1 MTDKTQKSAGENEL
15 PSGGVVYPLR
25 KIGITISGLEQWK
38 DGIVSGAEVR
48 VDILQKG
55 KCIHS
60 EIFSGKASQPFTREV
75 SVHTSNDDLVTV
87 HNRPDLPSLKV
98 TAAFT
103 DGLGESGATATY
115 FLRAGVIS
123 SEPNIHEQLR
133 KFINEYLA
141 DRLRKEQQPGGLL
154 NKQ

>member
-1 MTDKTQKSAGENEL
+1 MTDKPQKSAGENGL
-15 PSGGVVYPLR
+15 HTGGVVYPLR

-60 EIFSGKASQPFTREV
+60 EVFSGKASQPFTREV
-75 SVHTSNDDLVTV
+75 NIHTSNDDLVTV

-115 FLRAGVIS
+115 FFRAGVSS
-123 SEPNIHEQLR
+123 SESNIAEQLR
-133 KFINEYLA
+133 KIINENLTEM
-141 DRLRKEQQPGGLL
+141 LRKEQRPGGLL
-154 NKQ
+154 SGR